1 MLSLSKSQN
10 FLSSPNVDTEKRKVL
25 LRSACSFSIVEDNI
39 IAPTPTRKLASVP
52 SSPIQKRREKRSKP
66 AQESLF
72 GEAGEEIQTILF
84 HSVEEL
90 PIQRV
95 ATPKRLDFSMP
106 LAHCPFP
113 QDQPY
118 LESEPKE
125 IAKLSRAAIL
135 AMEPIEMPSP
145 PLRASNPITMNSVFH
160 ADEPTNA
167 ATSALREE
175 KKKSLNLPDGRNK
188 RESKT
193 VKATKEKEMRFR
205 SASWP
210 ALSSLVTS
218 N

>member
-1 MLSLSKSQN
+1 MISLSKSQN
-10 FLSSPNVDTEKRKVL
+10 FLSPNVNTEKRKVL

-52 SSPIQKRREKRSKP
+52 SSPVQKRREKRSKP

-84 HSVEEL
+84 PSVEEL
-90 PIQRV
+90 PVQRV
-95 ATPKRLDFSMP
+95 ASPKRLDFSMP
-106 LAHCPFP
+106 MSHFT
-113 QDQPY
+113 QEQPY
-118 LESEPKE
+118 HESEPKD

-135 AMEPIEMPSP
+135 AMEPMENPSP

-175 KKKSLNLPDGRNK
+175 KKKSLNLPDGRNIK
-188 RESKT
+188 EAKNINI
-193 VKATKEKEMRFR
+193 KASKEKEMRFR

-210 ALSSLVTS
+210 ALSNLITS